1 MADDFHAD
9 MVYSMYYD
17 EIRNVTVTD
26 LHQWYIDAYLDGSDD
41 DGHELVFYSD
51 LTKEEQETVNA
62 DFWFVTTQIE
72 LNEMDEI
79 KYMKYVYV
87 PWG

>member
-1 MADDFHAD
+1 

-26 LHQWYIDAYLDGSDD
+26 LHQWYIDAYLDGSDY
-41 DGHELVFYSD
+41 DGRELVFYSD
-51 LTKEEQETVNA
+51 LTDEQKETVNA

-72 LNEMDEI
+72 LNEMNEI
-79 KYMKYVYV
+79 QYMKYVYV

>member
-1 MADDFHAD
+1 

-17 EIRNVTVTD
+17 EMRNVTVTD
-26 LHQWYIDAYLDGSDD
+26 LYQWYIDAYLDGSDY

-51 LTKEEQETVNA
+51 LNEEQKETVNA

-79 KYMKYVYV
+79 QYMKYVYV